1 MTLNQLNYFVATCNN
16 GQNMTNAARSLF
28 VTQSAIS
35 CAIKDLE
42 EEFQIELFVRGKKNL
57 YLTEAGKRFYQMAS
71 QVLEDAERLTETF
84 HPANRERTAIRVGMT
99 SLTANLLGA
108 GLEKFRAERPDRP
121 VRLTV
126 FQAPRL
132 RDLLRQ
138 GILDMAVMGGVDGNV
153 SGEQTQ
159 VLGMDRCAL
168 YVRKDHPLAQ
178 ETEVRAD
185 QLTDLP
191 LCYFFDSEDLIPTP
205 GAPLAAEQFI
215 PGLKLKNV
223 QMETTFLS
231 AVNEFISEGG
241 GGAIVAGGLRFGDDD
256 VRQIAIQGACPFR
269 IVAVWRK
276 GWTLPPDEEALL
288 REFQEVLTD
297 LT

>member
-1 MTLNQLNYFVATCNN
+1 MSKDYAFLSPIQVGPMKLKNRIIYPAMGKSLADDEGYVTDRYVEYF
-16 GQNMTNAARSLF
+16 
-28 VTQSAIS
+28 
-35 CAIKDLE
+35 
-42 EEFQIELFVRGKKNL
+42 
-57 YLTEAGKRFYQMAS
+57 
-71 QVLEDAERLTETF
+71 
-84 HPANRERTAIRVGMT
+84 RTIA
-99 SLTANLLGA
+99 
-108 GLEKFRAERPDRP
+108 K
-121 VRLTV
+121 
-126 FQAPRL
+126 
-132 RDLLRQ
+132 
-138 GILDMAVMGGVDGNV
+138 GGV
-153 SGEQTQ
+153 
-159 VLGMDRCAL
+159 AL
-168 YVRKDHPLAQ
+168 ITTGIMVIDPSWHYISVRQPWLSDDK
-178 ETEVRAD
+178 
-185 QLTDLP
+185 
-191 LCYFFDSEDLIPTP
+191 
-205 GAPLAAEQFI
+205 FI